1 MPKSLKI
8 YKPTEEEILKNV
20 LDSFEIEN
28 IKISSEQAKESFKKM
43 LSKKV
48 KKANG

>member
-1 MPKSLKI
+1 MPKTVKI

-28 IKISSEQAKESFKKM
+28 IKISYTKAKKSLRKVLDKIKKEN
-43 LSKKV
+43 V
-48 KKANG
+48 